1 MATWG
6 GDSASQRKVLHPAFH
21 LLTKTDTTIGGK
33 FLAPFPIGCNILKVP
48 KETSN
53 DFVNMMKT
61 YNFPYMLK
69 QQKMLHWFRT
79 PNLTSDLFFA

>member
-61 YNFPYMLK
+61 YNFPYMLNAFYSTHLSERTM
-69 QQKMLHWFRT
+69 KMILEKI
-79 PNLTSDLFFA
+79 

>member
-53 DFVNMMKT
+53 DFVNSAWVITLVHKILNVT
-61 YNFPYMLK
+61 DGGKNFL
-69 QQKMLHWFRT
+69 L
-79 PNLTSDLFFA
+79 